1 MERREEVRDSV
12 LSVLR
17 SMPLRP
23 RYRDEQKE
31 LQPEI
36 EKALSSALGP
46 SFDIVISVGKGAP
59 KPRIEIL
66 GTTIWPDVHIAYGNE
81 DLIAIET
88 KLVGVE
94 NFTGDLA
101 QAVGQA
107 VLYRRR
113 YPYSIGFVVSQ
124 SRPMDPPVWCWSLGD
139 MDVDFI
145 VRSNREEER
154 R

>member
-1 MERREEVRDSV
+1 METGSSVMERPEEVRERV
-12 LSVLR
+12 LDVLR
-17 SMPLRP
+17 SMPLRQ

-36 EKALSSALGP
+36 KEALSSALGP

-81 DLIAIET
+81 AIVAIET
-88 KLVGVE
+88 KLVGAE

-101 QAVGQA
+101 QALGQA

-113 YPYSIGFVVSQ
+113 GVGTRGRRIAGPG
-124 SRPMDPPVWCWSLGD
+124 DPARGHHG
-139 MDVDFI
+139 
-145 VRSNREEER
+145 RSGER
-154 R
+154 RPCPSSQT